1 MAWRS
6 LILFKCNA
14 AWNRY
19 IDERCHITNG
29 RMIYIGRDASWSHHR
44 LEYLCASIK
53 PEARSIDRESIN
65 HGLEKRII
73 RPSTNEL
80 LPRCFLSLFRG
91 CRLRFPRF
99 PTVYLA
105 LVFRPSFLPPGKGR
119 NLAVGMEVE
128 ESLRS
133 LWIRSTWT
141 TSFCYVLFFP
151 LFVYFVEYLSGFSS
165 LYFK

>member
-14 AWNRY
+14 AWNRS

-29 RMIYIGRDASWSHHR
+29 RMIYRQGCVIVPPFR

-53 PEARSIDRESIN
+53 PEARSMDRESIN

-73 RPSTNEL
+73 RPSANEL

-91 CRLRFPRF
+91 RRLRFPRCTLLLF
-99 PTVYLA
+99 FARL
-105 LVFRPSFLPPGKGR
+105 FFPPGR
-119 NLAVGMEVE
+119 NVAVGIEVE
-128 ESLRS
+128 ESFAPFGFVQLGRH
-133 LWIRSTWT
+133 
-141 TSFCYVLFFP
+141 LFVTFFFS
-151 LFVYFVEYLSGFSS
+151 LFVYFVEYFLSGFSS
-165 LYFK
+165 LYIK